1 MIAELLVIA
10 VCLVV
15 LCLLWMLRALHYFY
29 QLKTG
34 MQQIGKGDYRFRF
47 RLKNKRL
54 FMGVLHQFNEMAEA
68 VELFARQIDQTT
80 VQRTELEVKSLQA
93 QINPHFLY
101 NTLSSISRL
110 VKLGK
115 VEHAHSMLLALAK
128 FYRLTL
134 NEEKAEYYIAQE
146 IQHVSAYMEI
156 QQIKYRELVTF
167 TYEVKDELLEHVT
180 LRMILQPF
188 VENAM
193 KHAFFGD
200 PMVIRLTIDER
211 DERIVFSIMD
221 NGLGMPSERL
231 DAIFHANGETGMG
244 IANVHHRIQLH
255 YGEEYGVRLESRP
268 GAGTTVT
275 IEIPKD

>member
-1 MIAELLVIA
+1 MIAALLVISG
-10 VCLVV
+10 CLVA
-15 LCLLWMLRALHYFY
+15 LCLLWMFRAFHYIN
-29 QLKTG
+29 QLKTS
-34 MQQIGKGDYRFRF
+34 MQQIGKGDYRYRF
-47 RLKNKRL
+47 RLKNKRQ
-54 FMGVLHQFNEMAEA
+54 FMGILHQFNEMAKA
-68 VELFARQIDQTT
+68 VELFARQLDLTAI
-80 VQRTELEVKSLQA
+80 QRTELEVESLQA

-110 VKLGK
+110 VKLGE

-167 TYEVKDELLEHVT
+167 TYEVKDDLLEHLT

-200 PMVIRLTIDER
+200 PMLIRLKVDDR
-211 DERIVFSIMD
+211 DHRIVFSITD
-221 NGLGMPSERL
+221 NGLGMPPERL
-231 DAIFHANGETGMG
+231 ESIYHATGETGLG

-255 YGEEYGVRLESRP
+255 YGEEYGVKLDSHP
-268 GAGTTVT
+268 GVGTTVT